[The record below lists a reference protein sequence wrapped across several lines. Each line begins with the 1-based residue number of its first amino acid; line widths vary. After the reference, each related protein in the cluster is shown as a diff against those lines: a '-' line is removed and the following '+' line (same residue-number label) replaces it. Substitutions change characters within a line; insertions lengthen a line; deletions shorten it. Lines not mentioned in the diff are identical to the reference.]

1 MYYLCRR
8 HECAMMCARNSNNQI
23 PLTMAKKDELELEVT
38 STEEVKATPNFDKW
52 KKGIMS
58 KNPNLTEES
67 DMEDF
72 YAASTEGYETE
83 HEYAKKNR
91 GEVEQMD
98 KLLKAHPEL
107 AAFMDNV
114 VNSDGEDLGEAFFNL
129 GELTKA
135 YATGEID
142 SPKYKA
148 RLEERKAKDAEI
160 ASKQDAQAVAFED
173 ACKEMGV
180 DPEEISQALM
190 EKLFNPMAAYELS
203 KDVWKNLINMLNY
216 EDDVTA
222 AEVRGRNANI
232 TAQRKKLSDA
242 SDGIPHKPSAAA
254 PAQQP
259 KPKTDLD
266 IIAERR
272 AAKRKL

>member
-1 MYYLCRR
+1 
-8 HECAMMCARNSNNQI
+8 
-23 PLTMAKKDELELEVT
+23 MAKKDELELEVT
-38 STEEVKATPNFDKW
+38 SVEEVKATPNFDKW
-52 KKGIMS
+52 KAGIMK

-72 YAASTEGYETE
+72 YAASSEGYEAE

-91 GEVEQMD
+91 GEVEQLD
-98 KLLKAHPEL
+98 KLLKAHPEM
-107 AAFMDNV
+107 ASFMDSV
-114 VNSDGEDLGEAFFNL
+114 LNSDGEDLGEAFFNL
-129 GELTKA
+129 GELAKA

-148 RLEERKAKDAEI
+148 LSEEKNAKDAEI
-160 ASKQDAQAVAFED
+160 ASKSQAQAVAFED

-180 DPEEISQALM
+180 DPEEVSQELM

-203 KDVWKNLINMLNY
+203 KEVWKDLINMLNY

-242 SDGIPHKPSAAA
+242 TDGIPHKPSAAA
-254 PAQQP
+254 PAQTP
-259 KPKTDLD
+259 KAKSDMDVML
-266 IIAERR
+266 ERR
-272 AAKRKL
+272 LAKRKL